1 ANGNVTQSKTTFA
14 NSGGLIPLGQVY
26 THNLIQQAG
35 LQNIPGTSGLDA
47 STSSSLN
54 IPIFAV
60 DSYTGNTTG
69 GNAIHRVNPNGT
81 ATNNVGTT
89 SSNTV
94 GTDVLRH
101 KIGL

>member
-1 ANGNVTQSKTTFA
+1 VTQSKSTFA
-14 NSGGLIPLGQVY
+14 NSGGLIPLGQVH
-26 THNLIQQAG
+26 THNLVQKPG
-35 LQNIPGTSGLDA
+35 LQNIPGTSGPDA

-54 IPIFAV
+54 IPIFAI
-60 DSYTGNTTG
+60 DSYTGSTTG
-69 GNAIHRVNPNGT
+69 GNAIHRVNPSGT